1 MKKLTVFLSILLTVF
16 VYPQDNFDFEF
27 DYAQFE
33 YDSSSN
39 FVEFY
44 YSFNQSSLTIN
55 YTDTI
60 DFTQGILHVTI
71 EDTLTGELKI
81 DKDWLISYTVNDS
94 LNTNKSLVG
103 VIVFVLNEGIYK
115 CDIIGRDAVDSERK
129 RLITEV
135 LNVKPFFDLRF
146 SISDIQLAS
155 NIIQGSKKT
164 SSIFYKNTLEVMPIP
179 NAFFGEKQPMLFYYT
194 ELYNLANSNSEG
206 LLQLSKKVFNSRGQI
221 VNSDSK
227 LIGRSLNSRVEINTV
242 MTYKL
247 PTDTYTLV
255 LSLIDSAANYGVSSA
270 KKFFVYNPAV
280 AYVDTFPKPE
290 SSLIVGMFGV
300 MSMEELDDFYRKSKY
315 IASVPEIE
323 KYEVLTSENAKRKFL
338 TVFWKV
344 RDKNQS
350 DEENRYLKDYIRR
363 IKESNTKFK
372 ALSKPGWK
380 TDRGRIYL
388 IYGEPSDIDRYPNQ
402 TETRPYEIWR
412 YNEIEG
418 GVEFVFG
425 DVSGFSDYQLLH
437 STKRGELR
445 DNSWQ
450 RRIVVR

>member
-1 MKKLTVFLSILLTVF
+1 MKNLAFFLSILITVF

-55 YTDTI
+55 HSDTL
-60 DFTQGILHVTI
+60 DFTQGILRVTI

-81 DKDWLISYTVNDS
+81 DKNWLISYAVNDS
-94 LNTNKSLVG
+94 LNTNKSLIG
-103 VIVFVLNEGIYK
+103 VIVFVLNEGTYK
-115 CDIIGRDAVDSERK
+115 CDIIGRDAFDSERK

-135 LNVKPFFDLRF
+135 LKVKPFFDLRF

-155 NIIQGSKKT
+155 NIIQGSKNT

-179 NAFFGEKQPMLFYYT
+179 NAIFGEKQPVLFYYT

-227 LIGRSLNSRVEINTV
+227 LISRSLDSRVEINTV

-255 LSLIDSAANYGVSSA
+255 LSLIDSAANYGISSS
-270 KKFFVYNPAV
+270 KKFFVYNPSV
-280 AYVDTFPKPE
+280 EYVDTFKTQ
-290 SSLIVGMFGV
+290 SSNIVLGMFGV
-300 MSMEELDDFYRKSKY
+300 MSEEELDDFFAKSRY
-315 IASVPEIE
+315 IAYGPEIQT
-323 KYEVLTSENAKRKFL
+323 YEVLTSENPKRKFL
-338 TVFWKV
+338 TNFWKA
-344 RDKNQS
+344 RDEDPSDNMNQ
-350 DEENRYLKDYIRR
+350 YLKDYMRR
-363 IKESNTKFK
+363 IKESNVKYK
-372 ALSKPGWK
+372 SLSKKGWQS
-380 TDRGRIYL
+380 DRGRVYL
-388 IYGEPSDIDRYPNQ
+388 IYGQPSEIDRYPNQ
-402 TETRPYEIWR
+402 TETRPYEIWK
-412 YNEIEG
+412 YNSIEG

-425 DVSGFSDYQLLH
+425 DVTGFSDYQLIH

-445 DNSWQ
+445 DDRWQ

>member
-1 MKKLTVFLSILLTVF
+1 MKNLAVFLSILITVF

-55 YTDTI
+55 HTDTL
-60 DFTQGILHVTI
+60 DFTQGILRITI

-81 DKDWLISYTVNDS
+81 DKDWLISYAVNDS
-94 LNTNKSLVG
+94 HNTNKSLVG
-103 VIVFVLNEGIYK
+103 VIVFVLNEGTYK
-115 CDIIGRDAVDSERK
+115 CEIIGQDAVDSERK

-135 LNVKPFFDLRF
+135 VKVKPFIDPQF

-155 NIIQGSKKT
+155 NIIQGSNRT

-179 NAFFGEKQPMLFYYT
+179 NAIFGVKQPMLFYYT
-194 ELYNLANSNSEG
+194 ELYNLADPNSEV

-221 VNSDSK
+221 VNNDRK
-227 LIGRSLNSRVEINTV
+227 LISRSLDSRVEINTV
-242 MTYKL
+242 LTYKL

-270 KKFFVYNPAV
+270 KKFFVYNPEV
-280 AYVDTFPKPE
+280 AYVDTFPKSE
-290 SSLIVGMFGV
+290 SGIIVGMFGV
-300 MSMEELDDFYRKSKY
+300 MSMEELDDFYKKSKY
-315 IASVPEIE
+315 IASDPEIE

-338 TVFWKV
+338 TDFWKA
-344 RDKNQS
+344 RDKNPS
-350 DEENRYLKDYIRR
+350 DEENQYLKDYIRR
-363 IKESNTKFK
+363 IKESNIRFK
-372 ALSKPGWK
+372 ALSRPGWK

-388 IYGEPSDIDRYPNQ
+388 IYAEPDEIDRYPNR
-402 TETRPYEIWR
+402 TETRPYEIWK
-412 YNEIEG
+412 YNSIEG

-425 DVSGFSDYQLLH
+425 DVTGFSDYQLIH

-445 DNSWQ
+445 DDRWQ
-450 RRIVVR
+450 RRIVVK

>member
-1 MKKLTVFLSILLTVF
+1 MKNLTVILSIFITVF
-16 VYPQDNFDFEF
+16 VYPQDIFDFEF

-39 FVEFY
+39 FIEFY

-55 YTDTI
+55 HTDTL

-71 EDTLTGELKI
+71 KDTLTGELKI
-81 DKDWLISYTVNDS
+81 DKDWLISYAVNDS
-94 LNTNKSLVG
+94 LNANKTLIG
-103 VIVFVLNEGIYK
+103 VIVFVLNEGTYK
-115 CDIIGRDAVDSERK
+115 CDIIGRDALDPKRK

-135 LNVKPFFDLRF
+135 LKVKPFSDLRF

-155 NIIQGSKKT
+155 NIIQGSNNT

-179 NAFFGEKQPMLFYYT
+179 NSIFGVKQPVLFYYT
-194 ELYNLANSNSEG
+194 ELYNLANSNSKG

-221 VNSDSK
+221 VNSGSK
-227 LIGRSLNSRVEINTV
+227 LISRSLDSRVEVNTV

-247 PTDTYTLV
+247 PTDTYTLI
-255 LSLIDSAANYGVSSA
+255 LSLIDSVANYGVSSA

-280 AYVDTFPKPE
+280 AYVDTFPKLE
-290 SSLIVGMFGV
+290 SSIIVGMFGV
-300 MSMEELDDFYRKSKY
+300 MSIEELDDFYKKSKY
-315 IASVPEIE
+315 IASIPEIE

-338 TVFWKV
+338 TDFWKA
-344 RDKNQS
+344 RDEDPS
-350 DEENRYLKDYIRR
+350 DDINHYLKDYMRR
-363 IKESNTKFK
+363 LKESKHK
-372 ALSKPGWK
+372 YKELSKEGWQ

-418 GVEFVFG
+418 GVEFIFG
-425 DVSGFSDYQLLH
+425 DVTGFSNYQLLH

-445 DNSWQ
+445 DDRWQ

>member
-1 MKKLTVFLSILLTVF
+1 MKNLAVFLSILITVF

-44 YSFNQSSLTIN
+44 YSFNQSSLTISH
-55 YTDTI
+55 TDTL
-60 DFTQGILHVTI
+60 DFTQGILRITI

-81 DKDWLISYTVNDS
+81 DKDWLISYAVNDS
-94 LNTNKSLVG
+94 HNTNKSLVG
-103 VIVFVLNEGIYK
+103 VIVFVLNEGTYK
-115 CDIIGRDAVDSERK
+115 CEIIGQDAVDPGRK

-135 LNVKPFFDLRF
+135 VKVKPFIDPQF

-155 NIIQGSKKT
+155 NIIQGSNRT

-179 NAFFGEKQPMLFYYT
+179 NAIFGEKQPMLFYYT

-221 VNSDSK
+221 VNNDIK
-227 LIGRSLNSRVEINTV
+227 LISRSLDSRVEINTV
-242 MTYKL
+242 LTYKL

-290 SSLIVGMFGV
+290 LGLIVGMFGV
-300 MSMEELDDFYRKSKY
+300 MSMEELDDFYKKSKY
-315 IASVPEIE
+315 IASDPEIE

-338 TVFWKV
+338 TDFWKA
-344 RDKNQS
+344 RDKNPS
-350 DEENRYLKDYIRR
+350 DEENQYLKDYIRR
-363 IKESNTKFK
+363 IKESNIRFK
-372 ALSKPGWK
+372 ALSRPGWK

-388 IYGEPSDIDRYPNQ
+388 IYAEPDEIDRYPNR
-402 TETRPYEIWR
+402 TETRPYEIWK
-412 YNEIEG
+412 YNSIEG

-425 DVSGFSDYQLLH
+425 DVTGFSDYQLIH

-445 DNSWQ
+445 DDRWQ
-450 RRIVVR
+450 RRIVVK